1 MLPRHLPALGLPH
14 DIVAHRDQN
23 CAYIVVQRRHVFDQR
38 ACKRRVSSCPIEGY
52 VPWLGREADEGA
64 DPGFSRRKASPD
76 VCGARTQ
83 GAREIACKRI
93 IPAGVDEQD
102 VGRRLALHGPLHEIE
117 AFRASIVDGV
127 LIYEFTLSLPQPV
140 DPGAADLAVG
150 VYVPEYYVELLLDEH
165 EPVRFAGLPGGVCT
179 FDIREDTEHPIDY
192 GMVYP
197 LAITLACGTS

>member
-1 MLPRHLPALGLPH
+1 MSVAPKLARQRRMLPRHLSALGLPH

-23 CAYIVVQRRHVFDQR
+23 CAHIVVRRRHVFDQR

-52 VPWLGREADEGA
+52 VSRLGREADEGA

-76 VCGARTQ
+76 VCGTRAH

-117 AFRASIVDGV
+117 AHHLEIQRRWSLQLSIDRYDVVLPRNLKAMSGVEKQPNLGAIKRRGEIADFSFQGRLVQIESFR
-127 LIYEFTLSLPQPV
+127 
-140 DPGAADLAVG
+140 
-150 VYVPEYYVELLLDEH
+150 
-165 EPVRFAGLPGGVCT
+165 
-179 FDIREDTEHPIDY
+179 
-192 GMVYP
+192 
-197 LAITLACGTS
+197 